1 VRAKLAQNARTTTG
15 TIDTLAMIGSHAPDS
30 GYDVQL
36 EDGMI
41 DGLGHSEGLM
51 TADELLTLDLP
62 GKSTEL
68 VRGKLVVREPPSTY
82 HGRVQST
89 LNVLVGSYVRSHQL
103 GAVFGQDTGFKIRS
117 DPDTVRAPD
126 LAFVQRDRV
135 AQIARRGYAELAPD
149 LVAEILSPDDRPGE
163 VLTKVGEWL
172 DAGVSLVWVIDP
184 DRRTAIVYRSDV
196 SVTTIAASGDL
207 AGESVLPGFSCRLT
221 ELFE

>member
-1 VRAKLAQNARTTTG
+1 
-15 TIDTLAMIGSHAPDS
+15 
-30 GYDVQL
+30 
-36 EDGMI
+36 MI
-41 DGLGHSEGLM
+41 DGLGHGNRIM
-51 TADELLTLDLP
+51 TADELLTLELP

-89 LNVLVGSYVRSHQL
+89 LNVLVGSYVRAQEL
-103 GAVFGQDTGFKIRS
+103 GAVFGQDTGFRIAS

-126 LAFVQRDRV
+126 LAFVRQDRV
-135 AQIARRGYAELAPD
+135 GQIGQRGYAALAPD

-172 DAGVSLVWVIDP
+172 DAGVLLVWVIDP
-184 DRRTAIVYRSDV
+184 DRKAAYVYRPDG
-196 SVTTIAASGDL
+196 SVTTVAAGGDL
-207 AGESVLPGFSCRLT
+207 DGENVVHGFSCRLT